1 MFPRFQPGN
10 FEKNFDVVRKLE
22 EIADKKGV
30 KVGQLGLAWLMKQG
44 HGTGILPIFG
54 TRTLNRVE
62 ENLGALKVI
71 VTPDEEKVIRELV
84 DRAGSGGDYGGR
96 YPAGMDHF
104 QLRDTPALKE

>member
-1 MFPRFQPGN
+1 MFPRFHPDN

-22 EIADKKGV
+22 EIAEKKGV

-54 TRTLNRVE
+54 TRTLSRAQ
-62 ENLGALKVI
+62 ENLEGLNVTI
-71 VTPDEEKVIRELV
+71 TPDEEKVIRELV
-84 DRAGSGGDYGGR
+84 DRAGAGGDYGGR
-96 YPAGMDHF
+96 YPAGMDQF